1 MKRAGQ
7 ILTVLLLLLA
17 AGVISAQETDTDNG
31 ELLNV
36 VATTTQA
43 ADAVRVVAGDT
54 VNLTQLMGAGVD
66 PHLYQPT
73 ESDIAAMNNADLV
86 VYSGLNLEG
95 QFENVLD
102 SLGQTTVRVFSLGEP
117 VQEMGFTIGGFD
129 LSDEFQ
135 DVDDPHFWFDPRNW
149 QISIRELAVVLGEM
163 NPAEAATYEANAE
176 AYNEQLD
183 LLYEWGV
190 EALEQIPEE
199 QRVLVTSHD
208 AFQYFGDAFG
218 FEVEGIQGL
227 STADEAG
234 VGDIQ
239 NTVNFIVDNEIP
251 VIFVESSVSPNTVE
265 SVIEA
270 VESQG
275 GTIQQGVREL
285 YSDAMGAE
293 GTFAETYIG
302 MLAENIVTILQSY
315 DVEVPPLP
323 DEMTVTL
330 PDALLNPDAEA
341 TPEATEAA
349 DS

>member
-1 MKRAGQ
+1 MMRTGQ
-7 ILTVLLLLLA
+7 ILTVLLLLLTG
-17 AGVISAQETDTDNG
+17 GVLSAQDAADDNK
-31 ELLNV
+31 LNV

-43 ADAVRVVAGDT
+43 ADAVRVIAGDT

-73 ESDIAAMNNADLV
+73 ESDTAAMNNADLV

-95 QFENVLD
+95 KFESVLET
-102 SLGQTTVRVFSLGEP
+102 LGERDVRVVSLGEP
-117 VQEMGFTIGGFD
+117 VQTMGFTIGGFD

-149 QISIRELAVVLGEM
+149 QISISELAQVLGEM
-163 NPAEAATYEANAE
+163 NPAEAATYDTQAE
-176 AYNEQLD
+176 AYNAELD
-183 LLYEWGV
+183 LLYDWGV
-190 EALEQIPEE
+190 TALEQIPEQ

-218 FEVEGIQGL
+218 FEVRGIQGL

-239 NTVNFIVDNEIP
+239 ETVTFIVDNEIP
-251 VIFVESSVSPNTVE
+251 VIFVESSVPPNTVE

-275 GTIQQGVREL
+275 ATLQPGVREL

-293 GTFAETYIG
+293 GSFAEGYIG
-302 MLAENIVTILQSY
+302 MLTENIVTILQSF
-315 DVEVPPLP
+315 DVEVPQLP
-323 DEMTVTL
+323 DGLSTEL
-330 PDALLNPDAEA
+330 PDDLLNPDVAES
-341 TPEATEAA
+341 TPEATAEA